1 MSYNPYIA
9 KEFNINKD
17 LKGISANTME
27 QHLKLYAAYVKHTN
41 LIIDK
46 IADLSK
52 TDEDMVNNLY
62 IISELKRRLGFEF
75 GGMRNHEYY
84 FSQFEGEAKA
94 INTES
99 KLYQKITTTWGSYD
113 KWLSEFKTLAMTR
126 GVGWA
131 ILYYDDANDN
141 LINTWIG
148 EQHEGHLTGLKP
160 VLALD
165 MWEHAFMLDVAPSEK
180 KKYVEAFFENVNFE
194 VVEGRF

>member
-1 MSYNPYIA
+1 MSYNPYTA
-9 KEFNINKD
+9 KEFKINE
-17 LKGISANTME
+17 LKGISTNTME

-41 LIIDK
+41 LILDK
-46 IADLSK
+46 IAELSK
-52 TDEDMVNNLY
+52 TEEEMVNNLY

-84 FSQFEGEAKA
+84 FSQFEGAAKA
-94 INTES
+94 MSAES
-99 KLYQKITTTWGSYD
+99 TLYKKIESTWGSYE

-126 GVGWA
+126 GIGWA

-165 MWEHAFMLDVAPSEK
+165 MWKHAFMLDVAPSEK

-194 VVEGRF
+194 VVESRF